1 MSSLPWDDDD
11 VLLRLFPL
19 NETARKCCKRHN
31 VERYVP
37 SPSQKNVSSQE
48 NTPAPSSLSTFDG
61 DFLELRFSDAFSG
74 KWSIGRL
81 ESCYV
86 VLQGPGVSSKHCD
99 IIATEDGFYVV
110 DQSTFGTAVA
120 FDCNNLTFQRHGSWK
135 IANCKGTKDWSTLA
149 VRIGENVFSVQLRDP
164 GFEGQTLS
172 NNVKGF
178 VEHAKSGLPNL
189 SGFDLGS
196 ASTTL
201 QPPTP
206 YEAIDMLGAEYPTLF
221 TSTEALMLEPIDPC
235 EDNTKV
241 NSGNDTN
248 KKHVGFCYQSPRSGR
263 YRHSSIAE
271 RHGYITPSGPLQKE
285 TSVSTQA
292 KGPENRAPQRRIC
305 GVDGCE
311 KSYTDRG
318 SICRHRK
325 VHNSQAAKIACKVP
339 NCNFKTKRTDTLR
352 THYLRHVNA
361 PDQTCNKRHVAGVSA
376 EELKTLLGPED
387 TRLFQSVMDKYDS
400 SRSEKPGTVS
410 VGSDIDHNHMPGVKN
425 PLSCTL
431 DEALTFGLSD
441 AREAFT
447 QELAEVA
454 QHFPA
459 TESNME
465 ADLNHK
471 ANREYNIFDY
481 RSSGP
486 CQQMTSVSLQ
496 KDISTIYGHS
506 RI

>member
-19 NETARKCCKRHN
+19 NEPARKCCKRHN

-37 SPSQKNVSSQE
+37 SPSQKNVSSRE

-86 VLQGPGVSSKHCD
+86 VLQGPGVSSTHCD

-120 FDCNNLTFQRHGSWK
+120 FDCNDLTFQKHGSWK
-135 IANCKGTKDWSTLA
+135 IANRKGTKECSTLA

-172 NNVKGF
+172 NNVKEF
-178 VEHAKSGLPNL
+178 VEHAKSSLSDL

-206 YEAIDMLGAEYPTLF
+206 YEAIYMLGAEYPTLF
-221 TSTEALMLEPIDPC
+221 TSTEALMLEPIDPY

-248 KKHVGFCYQSPRSGR
+248 KKHVGFCYQSSGSGQ

-271 RHGYITPSGPLQKE
+271 WHEYNTPSGPLQKK
-285 TSVSTQA
+285 TSVSTRA
-292 KGPENRAPQRRIC
+292 KGPEKRAPQRHIC

-311 KSYTDRG
+311 KYYTDR
-318 SICRHRK
+318 SSMCRHWK
-325 VHNSQAAKIACKVP
+325 VHSSQAAEIACKVP
-339 NCNFKTKRTDTLR
+339 NCDFKTKRTDNLR

-361 PDQTCNKRHVAGVSA
+361 PDRTCNKRHVARVSA

-387 TRLFQSVMDKYDS
+387 TGLFQSVMDKYGS

-410 VGSDIDHNHMPGVKN
+410 VGSDVDHIHMSGVKN

-441 AREAFT
+441 AREVFT

-454 QHFPA
+454 QHSPA

-465 ADLNHK
+465 ADLDHE

-481 RSSGP
+481 RSSEP
-486 CQQMTSVSLQ
+486 CQ
-496 KDISTIYGHS
+496 
-506 RI
+506 

>member
-19 NETARKCCKRHN
+19 NEPARKCCKRHN
-31 VERYVP
+31 IERYVP
-37 SPSQKNVSSQE
+37 SPSQKSVSSRE

-86 VLQGPGVSSKHCD
+86 VLQGPGVSSTHCN

-135 IANCKGTKDWSTLA
+135 IANCKGTKGWSTLA
-149 VRIGENVFSVQLRDP
+149 VRIGENVFSVQLRDS
-164 GFEGQTLS
+164 GFEGQNLS
-172 NNVKGF
+172 NNVKES
-178 VEHAKSGLPNL
+178 VKHAKSGLPDL
-189 SGFDLGS
+189 PGFDLGS

-206 YEAIDMLGAEYPTLF
+206 YEAIDMLGAGYPTLF
-221 TSTEALMLEPIDPC
+221 TSTEASMPEPIDLC
-235 EDNTKV
+235 EDNRRV
-241 NSGNDTN
+241 NSRNDTN

-271 RHGYITPSGPLQKE
+271 RHGYNTPSGPLQKE

-292 KGPENRAPQRRIC
+292 KGPEKRAPQRRIC

-318 SICRHRK
+318 SMCRHRK
-325 VHNSQAAKIACKVP
+325 EHNSQAAKIACKVP

-352 THYLRHVNA
+352 THYLRHFNA
-361 PDQTCNKRHVAGVSA
+361 SDQTCNKRHVAGVSA

-387 TRLFQSVMDKYDS
+387 TRLLQSVVDKYGS

-410 VGSDIDHNHMPGVKN
+410 VGSNVDHNHMSGVKN

-441 AREAFT
+441 EREAFT

-454 QHFPA
+454 QHSPA

-465 ADLNHK
+465 ADLNYEV
-471 ANREYNIFDY
+471 NREYNIFDY
-481 RSSGP
+481 RSSGL
-486 CQQMTSVSLQ
+486 CQ
-496 KDISTIYGHS
+496 
-506 RI
+506 